1 MSDHNRAGEGR
12 FMLGFFLGGLL
23 GALVIFFLGTKEG
36 KKAGKFLERKSKGVL
51 DELEDKLDDL
61 EKKGKEIVKQGEA
74 LKEDVVESLAE
85 SKSELSGEMT
95 ERLDSA
101 LAHIEE
107 IQERGRETTAGLR
120 KKLFKNLPK
129 KN

>member
-1 MSDHNRAGEGR
+1 MSDGNKAEGR

-36 KKAGKFLERKSKGVL
+36 KKAGKLIGHRSKDILDDLEEK
-51 DELEDKLDDL
+51 LEDL

-74 LKEDVVESLAE
+74 LKDDVVESIAE
-85 SKSELSGEMT
+85 NKSEITQEVT

-107 IQERGRETTAGLR
+107 IQERGRDTTAGLR
-120 KKLFKNLPK
+120 KKIFKNIPK
-129 KN
+129 KS

>member
-1 MSDHNRAGEGR
+1 MSEHPRGDGR
-12 FMLGFFLGGLL
+12 FMLGFFVGGLL
-23 GALVIFFLGTKEG
+23 GAIVLFFLGTKEG
-36 KKAGKFLERKSKGVL
+36 RKAGKLLERKGKDVL
-51 DELEDKLDDL
+51 TDLEEKLEDL
-61 EKKGKEIVKQGEA
+61 EKKGKEIVKQGEE
-74 LKEDVVESLAE
+74 LVEG
-85 SKSELSGEMT
+85 KSELGQEIT

-129 KN
+129 KS